1 MPKPPPQW
9 NKRLGALCSTC
20 HHPEAYHN
28 RKLNYPTVP
37 WQFIDGECCCGVGP
51 IANMREVK
59 INPRK
64 LTKLAQHIRWRFTSG
79 YTSPKAYSSQEGN
92 KRIMTLKDS
101 QLRADAIAAEM
112 FRPRF
117 ISAHY
122 GVVVSKVLK
131 GKRYVCGCRKF
142 TI

>member
-37 WQFIDGECCCGVGP
+37 WQFIDGECCCGLG
-51 IANMREVK
+51 ALSKLREVK

-64 LTKLAQHIRWRFTSG
+64 LQKLADHIRWRYTSG
-79 YTSPKAYSSQEGN
+79 YRIVQSGWLSSL
-92 KRIMTLKDS
+92 KRPMTKKDAKD
-101 QLRADAIAAEM
+101 RAKSLTEAM
-112 FRPRF
+112 FRPSC
-117 ISAHY
+117 ISPHY
-122 GVVVSKVLK
+122 GVVVSKTIK
-131 GKRYVCGCRKF
+131 GRRYVCGCRKF